1 MSTSRSQR
9 LWLNSNYFI
18 ELDADGYCLSDC
30 IEGAMGYIIRCRS
43 GQPGGADV
51 AWKLPRL
58 TSDTQR
64 ENAYIAQLL
73 EGERS
78 NVCRV
83 GNRAN
88 QLIRYHAVDNPLE
101 YSAIGVRPA
110 EVDPSTCAADQRILV
125 RFSKGKRPRFC
136 GVSRQADGAL
146 QVTPEGALC
155 VAREEWDRLTRFLCG
170 DAHGVGRFASVFL
183 ADQRDGSTANR
194 PAAYSSF
201 VPGLLS
207 QVVES
212 ETARRG
218 WYTGLPTIVYDWA
231 NGTLQDAISNHR
243 RRGWSTTQHLVLIER
258 LLSGLGTLHRAG
270 MLHGDIRPANI
281 MYTGDANDPE
291 AYIIIDA
298 GSLASGNANIVG
310 GGPVEQSVDKTIL
323 SAIANARSST
333 FYAPERRQAFEHED
347 GDLAVVVA
355 DPRNKQSL
363 IVAIGWRSRIEEARE
378 PGSEQAPFTTQLE
391 PFIERWIGALD
402 EPRPAG
408 DERGGARLCAG
419 DRVRLREYVFDVV
432 EPPLVVD
439 GFSVMLCKASVTKV
453 WNDRLVV
460 PLGEFWR
467 EFSLPVASAERFVA
481 MALPKVVEI
490 YQWSQAT
497 DLFSIGVLLLYSV
510 HGQGQGETTSMERE
524 FTALLDTLA
533 NPLYFSRMWPHIDRV
548 CMALE
553 RIIDEKPGISAQEF
567 CRSSSGI
574 HESPSPSELNE
585 YSSSS
590 AGSRTIYH
598 AAIDI
603 VQHITQT
610 APHARKLVV
619 EGFAGNVAEFLL
631 FIHFV
636 FSCLHRRADLIR
648 YDVGDDDGE
657 PLTGQYPFSQDR
669 TSRDPR
675 ATDQALRRI
684 RRLREL
690 YVRGIFRDMCSPPD
704 LLPDYRPVSQAELIL
719 SLNHIRQELDEA
731 RRRLVEEREAGVLLS
746 EQQQR
751 AGVRIGPLWIA
762 WGADEAGEA
771 GA

>member
-1 MSTSRSQR
+1 
-9 LWLNSNYFI
+9 
-18 ELDADGYCLSDC
+18 
-30 IEGAMGYIIRCRS
+30 MGYIIRCRS
-43 GQPGGADV
+43 AQPGGADV

-73 EGERS
+73 EGERG

-101 YSAIGVRPA
+101 HSAIGVRPA
-110 EVDPSTCAADQRILV
+110 DVDPSTCAANQRILV

-136 GVSRQADGAL
+136 GVTQAADGAL
-146 QVTPEGALC
+146 QVTPEGALG
-155 VAREEWDRLTRFLCG
+155 VSREEWERLTRFLCS
-170 DAHGVGRFASVFL
+170 DAHGVGRFAPVFL
-183 ADQRDGSTANR
+183 ADHRATSSVGR
-194 PAAYSSF
+194 PAAYASF
-201 VPGLLS
+201 EPCPLS
-207 QVVES
+207 QVVTNEM
-212 ETARRG
+212 ARRG

-231 NGTLQDAISNHR
+231 NGTLQDAISNR
-243 RRGWSTTQHLVLIER
+243 RRQGWATFHHLVLIER
-258 LLSGLGTLHRAG
+258 LLCGLGTLHRAG

-281 MYTGDANDPE
+281 MYTGDPNDPE

-310 GGPVEQSVDKTIL
+310 GGAAEQGRDKTIL

-347 GDLAVVVA
+347 GDLAVVIA
-355 DPRNKQSL
+355 DPRNKQNL

-378 PGSEQAPFTTQLE
+378 AGSELLPFTTQLE
-391 PFIERWIGALD
+391 PFIGRWIEALD
-402 EPRPAG
+402 QPRPAR
-408 DERGGARLCAG
+408 DERGQARLCAG

-432 EPPLVVD
+432 EPPLVIE
-439 GFSVMLCKASVTKV
+439 GFSVMLCKGSVTKV

-460 PLGEFWR
+460 PLGEFWH
-467 EFSLPVASAERFVA
+467 EFNLPAPGPVRFVT

-510 HGQGQGETTSMERE
+510 YGQHQGETTGMERE

-548 CMALE
+548 CVALE
-553 RIIDEKPGISAQEF
+553 QIVEARPGMSAQEF
-567 CRSSSGI
+567 VRSPSGI
-574 HESPSPSELNE
+574 HESTTPSERGE
-585 YSSSS
+585 SGGEPES
-590 AGSRTIYH
+590 IYR
-598 AAIDI
+598 AAINI

-619 EGFAGNVAEFLL
+619 HGFGGNVAEFLL
-631 FIHFV
+631 FVHFV
-636 FSCLHRRADLIR
+636 FSCLHRRADLLQHE
-648 YDVGDDDGE
+648 VGESAAPGRE
-657 PLTGQYPFSQDR
+657 YPFSQDR

-675 ATDQALRRI
+675 ATEQALRRI

-690 YVRGIFRDMCSPPD
+690 YLRGIFRNMCSPAED
-704 LLPDYRPVSQAELIL
+704 LPDYRPVSQADLIISLTRIEQDLVDARWELEMKRAEVL
-719 SLNHIRQELDEA
+719 AL
-731 RRRLVEEREAGVLLS
+731 REALGKGL
-746 EQQQR
+746 
-751 AGVRIGPLWIA
+751 RIGPLRIG
-762 WGADEAGEA
+762 WGAGEEPPQADADA